1 MFRTYAN
8 ADGEYPRLV
17 SVETTSRCN
26 ATCPFC
32 PYNVRARD
40 KTHMTDELFEKI
52 IEECREFPLATLEP
66 FLNGEPFVDPK
77 IMDRLER
84 IRSRLPSTKLK
95 IYSNGYALSPKRVDE
110 MCGLGIDEL
119 LISLNTLNPVKYEA
133 IMGFKLQ
140 RTLDNVRYLTD
151 PVRRGKVARKISL
164 RMTRMSDTTLEEQ
177 DQFAEF
183 CESRGVTCLIVG
195 LFNYKGDIHS
205 ELPVPSYACEHITR
219 MDILSNGT
227 VTLCCMDQEGQYSWG
242 DVNKHSVL
250 EVYRSTVAQKYREMH
265 RAGRRKDIEPCGD
278 CNLFWPSMDNM
289 NVFKASKIG
298 IQAGWYFMR
307 YRPIGRREPSP
318 LKVCDEH
325 AAGVPDV
332 PASSLVRPSSDSSR
346 SSDGS
351 SKPAD

>member
-1 MFRTYAN
+1 MFRRYAN
-8 ADGEYPRLV
+8 AVGEYPRLV

-52 IEECREFPLATLEP
+52 IEECREFPLETLEP

-84 IRSRLPSTKLK
+84 IRSRLPDTKLK
-95 IYSNGYALSPKRVDE
+95 IYSNGYALAPKRVDQLCE
-110 MCGLGIDEL
+110 LGVDQL
-119 LISLNTLNPVKYEA
+119 LISLNTLNPVKYEQ
-133 IMGFKLQ
+133 IMGLKLQ

-151 PVRRGKVARKISL
+151 PARRSKVARKISL
-164 RMTRMSDTTLEEQ
+164 RMTRMNDTTLKEQ
-177 DQFAEF
+177 DEFAAF
-183 CESRGVTCLIVG
+183 CAERGVECLIVG

-219 MDILSNGT
+219 LDILSNGT
-227 VTLCCMDQEGQYSWG
+227 VTLCCMDQEGQYTWG

-250 EVYRSTVAQKYREMH
+250 EVYNSIVARKYRDTH
-265 RAGRRKDIEPCGD
+265 RAGKRKEIEPCGN

-298 IQAGWYFMR
+298 IQAGLYFMR
-307 YRPIGRREPSP
+307 HRPLGRRAPPEI
-318 LKVCDEH
+318 KVCDEH
-325 AAGVPDV
+325 AAAIPDV
-332 PASSLVRPSSDSSR
+332 PASSLVRLGKTSEKASEKTSD
-346 SSDGS
+346 
-351 SKPAD
+351 